1 MENQN
6 KKNKIKEYYVRLKE
20 NYILRTLVFA
30 SFSFFV
36 TIGFCLFNLFIGI
49 RDQIAWNI
57 SIGVYYLLLVVIK
70 ILVGYHEVNGK
81 NSI

>member
-20 NYILRTLVFA
+20 NYILRILVFA

-49 RDQIAWNI
+49 RDQILALVCI
-57 SIGVYYLLLVVIK
+57 TYY
-70 ILVGYHEVNGK
+70 
-81 NSI
+81 